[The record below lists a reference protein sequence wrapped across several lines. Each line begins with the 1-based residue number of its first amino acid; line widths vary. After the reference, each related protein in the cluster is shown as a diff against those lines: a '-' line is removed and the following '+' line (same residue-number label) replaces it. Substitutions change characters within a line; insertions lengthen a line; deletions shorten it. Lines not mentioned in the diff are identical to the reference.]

1 MNNKYMNN
9 RYRFCIDINKCN
21 LRKSLESEM

>member
-9 RYRFCIDINKCN
+9 RYEFCIDINKCN
-21 LRKSLESEM
+21 LCKSLENEM